1 MASRSPA
8 ARRSITT
15 ALALPSKLPG
25 MFGMS
30 TAVGMLVAVTM
41 LAGCPSPEVEGRY
54 NEFGDKTQDIR
65 DEAASV
71 KMDVAGTLVDVT
83 GTFHFSLTAT
93 PVAPTT
99 PFQFIATTV
108 FTPNDAG
115 GGQLD
120 IELQPLSLELGATNT
135 PREFTGEPVPLSF
148 VVDEAGT
155 FDADLGVIELVGEAN
170 PVTGSEIVATMQL
183 QGAILDANV
192 YCGNVGG
199 AVTVP
204 ANIDLTGSTFAAIRI
219 NPEDAM
225 SPELLPDPPVGAC
238 PEGGGSG
245 DTDGGSGGGDTD
257 SATGG

>member
-15 ALALPSKLPG
+15 ALALPSQLSAAFG
-25 MFGMS
+25 MFGLLGVVS
-30 TAVGMLVAVTM
+30 M

-54 NEFGDKTQDIR
+54 DGFTDKTQDIR

-71 KMDVAGTLVDVT
+71 KMDVAGTLADVT

-108 FTPNDAG
+108 FTADAAG

-120 IELQPLSLELGATNT
+120 IALQPLSLEILATNT
-135 PREFTGEPVPLSF
+135 PREFTGDPVLLSF
-148 VVDEAGT
+148 AVDEAGT
-155 FDADLGVIELVGEAN
+155 FDADIGVINLIGDAN
-170 PVTGSEIVATMQL
+170 PVTGSDIVATMQL
-183 QGAILDANV
+183 QGAIQDENI

-199 AVTVP
+199 MVTVP

-225 SPELLPDPPVGAC
+225 SPELLPDPPVGEC
-238 PEGGGSG
+238 PEGGSTS
-245 DTDGGSGGGDTD
+245 DTDGDSGGDTD

>member
-1 MASRSPA
+1 M
-8 ARRSITT
+8 
-15 ALALPSKLPG
+15 LG
-25 MFGMS
+25 
-30 TAVGMLVAVTM
+30 VGIL
-41 LAGCPSPEVEGRY
+41 LAGCPSPEVEERY
-54 NEFGDKTQDIR
+54 DEFGEKTQDIR
-65 DEAASV
+65 DDAASV

-99 PFQFIATTV
+99 PFQFIATTT
-108 FTPNDAG
+108 FTPDDAG

-120 IELQPLSLELGATNT
+120 LELQPLSLGLGQTNN
-135 PREFTGEPVPLSF
+135 PREFTGDAIPLSF
-148 VVDEAGT
+148 TVDEAGT
-155 FDADLGVIELVGEAN
+155 FDADLGEINLIGAAN
-170 PVTGSEIVATMQL
+170 PVTGSDIVATMQL
-183 QGAILDANV
+183 QGAIQDENV

-199 AVTVP
+199 MVTVP

-238 PEGGGSG
+238 PEGGGTG
-245 DTDGGSGGGDTD
+245 DTDGDSAGGGTD

>member
-15 ALALPSKLPG
+15 AFPLPLNILG
-25 MFGMS
+25 GLGGLGGLGVI
-30 TAVGMLVAVTM
+30 TL
-41 LAGCPSPEVEGRY
+41 LAGCPSPEAEGRY
-54 NEFGDKTQDIR
+54 DEFTDKTQDTR
-65 DEAASV
+65 DDAASV

-108 FTPNDAG
+108 YTPNDAG

-120 IELQPLSLELGATNT
+120 IALQPLSLEILATNT
-135 PREFTGEPVPLSF
+135 PREFVGDPIELSF
-148 VVDEAGT
+148 AVDEAGA
-155 FDADLGVIELVGEAN
+155 FDADIGEINLIGEAN
-170 PVTGSEIVATMQL
+170 PVTGSDIVATMQL
-183 QGAILDANV
+183 QGAIQDENV

-199 AVTVP
+199 MVTVP

-225 SPELLPDPPVGAC
+225 SPDLLPDPPVGAC
-238 PEGGGSG
+238 PEGGSTS
-245 DTDGGSGGGDTD
+245 DTDGDSAGDTD
-257 SATGG
+257 SGTGG